1 MALVTPNQPIHPTLD
16 ERISVKVEGQ
26 LPAFVK
32 QDHPTFVAFLE
43 AYYEYMEQLGKPY
56 EIVGNLNNYVNLD
69 KTTTTF
75 LEYFKKQF
83 GEDIPQAVFANAN
96 KPFVLKHLRDFY
108 RSKGSEKSFQ
118 FLFRLLYKEEIDF
131 YFPGKD
137 MLRVSD
143 GKYVK
148 DKILRVVDT
157 SGSDAVFDLSG
168 KEITGSTSGATA
180 LVETIL
186 KENIGAL
193 VVSTIFLS
201 NVVGTFQT
209 NETITDGTLTFT
221 LGGMVTDYT
230 ITNAGC
236 GYSVGDAVP
245 VTGGGAS
252 SSGTFITIESLT
264 TGFIKS
270 ATIVSGGSGYV
281 VGDKLTI
288 DNTNSFDVDGRT
300 ASLLV
305 KTIDGSGAITSIE
318 IENAGRGY
326 SSIPLVS
333 GGGTGTGLSITLLGT
348 SVGGIKTLKIIN
360 NGFGFESNPTL
371 DFSSLGDNEATGTGI
386 VGSYENEFNK
396 NFVGNDG
403 FLSDANY
410 IQDSFYYQ
418 LFSYVLT
425 SGESITKWRDIV
437 KRTTHPAGLA
447 LFGNLQLI
455 NSISTTFSITG
466 TPARRA
472 YTIIFHDGDIV
483 PPVVA
488 NMKVDSCEG
497 DIVFVFLLSE
507 DYLVITESDSLVPN
521 PNEDFG
527 LLTDAV
533 TETDDYGLTTQST
546 FFVAPTPCQIYEQD
560 LGIQELRTLGG
571 YEDYLF
577 VNIPSTRMDE
587 YGSSLTETVT
597 EEIDFGELD
606 QTTPSTTQLRLG
618 PIRRYL
624 ERHKFQ
630 KQGGYSQNINTV
642 NGIDKIYVINGG
654 SSYSSVP
661 TVAFGGG
668 GGSGAAATAVLTSQ
682 VGTSI
687 TITNIGSGYTTVPT
701 IAISGGGGSGATA
714 GVLLLRTSGTKIEI
728 FKDETTIDYI
738 YFGGL
743 KTGKFTN
750 ATISQYISGNE
761 STALPPY

>member
-26 LPAFVK
+26 LPDFVK
-32 QDHPTFVAFLE
+32 QDHPTFIAFLE

-209 NETITDGTLTFT
+209 NETITDGTSTFI

-236 GYSVGDAVP
+236 GYSVGIAVP

-270 ATIVSGGSGYV
+270 VTIVSGGSGYV

-300 ASLLV
+300 VSLLV
-305 KTIDGSGAITSIE
+305 KTIDGSGAITSVE

-326 SSIPLVS
+326 SSLPLVS
-333 GGGTGTGLSITLLGT
+333 GGGSGTGLSITLSGT
-348 SVGGIKTLKIIN
+348 NVGGIKTLKIIN

-371 DFSSLGDNEATGTGI
+371 DFSALGDGEATGTGI
-386 VGSYENEFNK
+386 VSSYENEFNK
-396 NFVGNDG
+396 SFIGNDG
-403 FLSDANY
+403 FLSDAKY

-425 SGESITKWRDIV
+425 SSESITKWRDIV

-546 FFVAPTPCQIYEQD
+546 FFVAPTTCQIYEQD

-571 YEDYLF
+571 FEDYLF
-577 VNIPSTRMDE
+577 VNIPYTRMDE
-587 YGSSLTETVT
+587 YGSSLTETVSET
-597 EEIDFGELD
+597 IDFGMLS

-624 ERHKFQ
+624 ENHKFL
-630 KQGGYSQNINTV
+630 KQGGYSQKINAV
-642 NGIDKIYVINGG
+642 NGIDKIYIINGG

-661 TVAFGGG
+661 TVAFSGG
-668 GGSGAAATAVLTSQ
+668 GGSGAAGTAVLTSQ
-682 VGTSI
+682 VVTSI

-714 GVLLLRTSGTKIEI
+714 GALLLRTSGTKIEN
-728 FKDETTIDYI
+728 FKDDTTIDYI

-743 KTGKFTN
+743 KTGRFTN